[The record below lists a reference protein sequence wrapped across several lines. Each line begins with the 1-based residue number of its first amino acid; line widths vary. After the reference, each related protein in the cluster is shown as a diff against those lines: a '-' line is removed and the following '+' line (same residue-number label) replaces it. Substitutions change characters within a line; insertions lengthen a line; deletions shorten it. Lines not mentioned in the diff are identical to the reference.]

1 MLQALGVSFKDV
13 DDKEI
18 AQGGAA
24 LSSIHRIDIS
34 QMNPLLHDVEFKVAC
49 DVTNPLLGENG
60 ATKYMDLKRR
70 NRKDDT
76 KVGFRT

>member
-49 DVTNPLLGENG
+49 DVTNPV
-60 ATKYMDLKRR
+60 R
-70 NRKDDT
+70 
-76 KVGFRT
+76 